1 MSLSPPLPE
10 TPAPAG
16 RLVGAQ
22 QRYRRDGAT
31 AASPARVVVMAYE
44 RLLRDL
50 TDGSRAIAAGDRA
63 ESHRAL
69 MHAQELVDALD
80 QSLDV
85 ERWDGAEG
93 LRAIYQHLN
102 VALVEANVRQD
113 RGRIAHCVDIVTP
126 LLDAWSQATRLV
138 ATSGAGEMAGAGS

>member
-1 MSLSPPLPE
+1 MSLSPPLPDA
-10 TPAPAG
+10 PAPTG
-16 RLVGAQ
+16 RLAGAQ

-31 AASPARVVVMAYE
+31 AASPSRVLVMGYE

-50 TDGSRAIAAGDRA
+50 RDGERAIVNGNRV

-80 QSLDV
+80 QSLDPDQ
-85 ERWDGAEG
+85 WDGAAG

-102 VALVEANVRQD
+102 LELVTANVEQD
-113 RGRIAHCVDIVTP
+113 RRRIAHCIEIVTP
-126 LLDAWSQATRLV
+126 LLDAWTEAARITANQLATT
-138 ATSGAGEMAGAGS
+138 AP